1 MPIRINN
8 DLPAKKIL
16 EDENIFVMDMNRA
29 MTQDIRPLKIVIM
42 NLMPIKQDTEL
53 DLLRSLSNTPLQ
65 VDVTFLRTKSHQ
77 SKNTSMTHLDTFY
90 TYFDEIKGHR
100 YDGMIITGAPVELN
114 DFEEVDY
121 WDELVE
127 IMEWTKTNVTSTL
140 HICWAAQAG
149 LYYHHGIHK
158 KVLPKK
164 VSGVYEH
171 RTMHRRTPLVRGF
184 DDRFFAPHS
193 RNTEADRWEI
203 RNHSDLTILADSD
216 EVGPFL
222 IMAEEGRKIYV
233 VGHPEYDVMTLDKEY
248 VRDLGRGLNPEIPEN
263 YYENNNPKNKPV
275 KSWRCHGN
283 ALYTNWLNY
292 YVYQLTPY
300 EWD

>member
-29 MTQDIRPLKIVIM
+29 MMQDIRPLKIVIM

-65 VDVTFLRTKSHQ
+65 VDVTFLRTRSHE
-77 SKNTSMTHLDTFY
+77 SKNTSVTHLDTFY
-90 TYFDEIKGHR
+90 NYFDDIKEHR
-100 YDGMIITGAPVELN
+100 FDGMIITGAPVELN
-114 DFEEVDY
+114 DFEDVDY

-158 KVLPKK
+158 KILPKK
-164 VSGVYEH
+164 VSGVFEH
-171 RTMHRRTPLVRGF
+171 RTMHKKTPLVRGF
-184 DDRFFAPHS
+184 DDCFYAPHS

-233 VGHPEYDVMTLDKEY
+233 VGHPEYDVMTLNNEY
-248 VRDLGRGLNPEIPEN
+248 IRDVGRGLNPEIPEN
-263 YYENNNPKNKPV
+263 YYEGNNPKNKPI

-300 EWD
+300 EWE

>member
-29 MTQDIRPLKIVIM
+29 MTQDIRPLKIIIM

-65 VDVTFLRTKSHQ
+65 VDVTFLRTKTHQ
-77 SKNTSMTHLDTFY
+77 SKNTSVSHLDTFY
-90 TYFDEIKGHR
+90 TYFDDIKEHR
-100 YDGMIITGAPVELN
+100 FDGMIITGAPVELN

-127 IMEWTKTNVTSTL
+127 IMEWTKTHVTSTF

-158 KVLPKK
+158 KILPKK

-171 RTMHRRTPLVRGF
+171 RTLHKRTPLVRGF
-184 DDRFFAPHS
+184 DDCFMAPHS

-203 RNHSDLTILADSD
+203 RNHQDLTILADSD

-233 VGHPEYDVMTLDKEY
+233 VGHPEYDVMTLNKEY
-248 VRDLGRGLNPEIPEN
+248 VRDVGRGLNPEIPEN
-263 YYENNNPKNKPV
+263 YYENNNPKNKPM

>member
-1 MPIRINN
+1 MPIRIDN

-16 EDENIFVMDMNRA
+16 EEENIFVMDMNRA
-29 MTQDIRPLKIVIM
+29 MTQDIRPIRIVIL
-42 NLMPIKQDTEL
+42 NLMPIKEDTEL

-65 VDVTFLRTKSHQ
+65 VEVTFLRTKMHESR
-77 SKNTSMTHLDTFY
+77 NTSKTHLETFY
-90 TYFDEIKGHR
+90 HVFEDIKEHR
-100 YDGMIITGAPVELN
+100 FDGMIITGAPVELN

-127 IMEWTKTNVTSTL
+127 IMEWSKNHVTSTL

-149 LYYHHGIHK
+149 LYYHYGIHK

-171 RTMHRRTPLVRGF
+171 RTLHRRTPLVRGF
-184 DDRFFAPHS
+184 DDKFMAPHS

-222 IMAEEGRKIYV
+222 VMAEEGRKIFLI
-233 VGHPEYDVMTLDKEY
+233 GHPEYDVTRLDNEY
-248 VRDLGRGLNPEIPEN
+248 KRDMGKGLNPDIPEN
-263 YYENNNPKNKPV
+263 YYENDNPKNRPV

-283 ALYTNWLNY
+283 TLYTNWLNY

>member
-1 MPIRINN
+1 MPIRIDN

-16 EDENIFVMDMNRA
+16 EEENIFVMDMNRA
-29 MTQDIRPLKIVIM
+29 MTQDIRPIRIVIL
-42 NLMPIKQDTEL
+42 NLMPIKEDTEL

-65 VDVTFLRTKSHQ
+65 VEVTFLRTKMHESR
-77 SKNTSMTHLDTFY
+77 NTSKTHLETFY
-90 TYFDEIKGHR
+90 HVFEDIKEHR
-100 YDGMIITGAPVELN
+100 FDGMIITGAPVELN

-127 IMEWTKTNVTSTL
+127 IMEWSKNHVTSTL

-149 LYYHHGIHK
+149 LYYHYGIHK

-171 RTMHRRTPLVRGF
+171 RTLHRRTPLVRGF
-184 DDRFFAPHS
+184 DDKFMAPHS

-203 RNHSDLTILADSD
+203 RNHSELTILADSD

-222 IMAEEGRKIYV
+222 VMAEEGRKIFLI
-233 VGHPEYDVMTLDKEY
+233 GHPEYDVTRLDNEY
-248 VRDLGRGLNPEIPEN
+248 KRDMGKGLNPDIPEN
-263 YYENNNPKNKPV
+263 YYENDNPKNRPV

-283 ALYTNWLNY
+283 TLYTNWLNY

>member
-1 MPIRINN
+1 MPIRIDN

-16 EDENIFVMDMNRA
+16 EEENIFVMDMNRA
-29 MTQDIRPLKIVIM
+29 MTQDIRPIRIVIL
-42 NLMPIKQDTEL
+42 NLMPIKEDTEL

-65 VDVTFLRTKSHQ
+65 VEVTFLRTKMHESR
-77 SKNTSMTHLDTFY
+77 NTSKTHLETFY
-90 TYFDEIKGHR
+90 HVFDDIKEHR
-100 YDGMIITGAPVELN
+100 FDGMIITGAPVELN

-127 IMEWTKTNVTSTL
+127 IMEWSKNHVTSTL

-149 LYYHHGIHK
+149 LYYHYGIHK
-158 KVLPKK
+158 KVLSKK

-171 RTMHRRTPLVRGF
+171 RTLHRRTPLVRGF
-184 DDRFFAPHS
+184 DDKFMAPHS

-222 IMAEEGRKIYV
+222 VMAEEGRKIFLI
-233 VGHPEYDVMTLDKEY
+233 GHPEYDVTRLDNEY
-248 VRDLGRGLNPEIPEN
+248 KRDMGKGLNPDIPEN
-263 YYENNNPKNKPV
+263 YYENDNPKNRPV

-283 ALYTNWLNY
+283 TLYTNWLNY

>member
-1 MPIRINN
+1 MPIRIDN
-8 DLPAKKIL
+8 DLPAKRIL

-42 NLMPIKQDTEL
+42 NLMPIKEDTEL

-65 VDVTFLRTKSHQ
+65 VDVTFLRTCMHE
-77 SKNTSMTHLDTFY
+77 SKNTSRTHLETFY
-90 TYFDEIKGHR
+90 KVFDEIKDHR
-100 YDGMIITGAPVELN
+100 FDGMIITGAPVELN
-114 DFEEVDY
+114 EFEDVDY
-121 WDELVE
+121 WDELVK
-127 IMEWTKTNVTSTL
+127 IMEWTKTNVTSTF

-149 LYYHHGIHK
+149 LYYHFGIHK

-171 RTMHRRTPLVRGF
+171 RTLHRRTPLVRGF
-184 DDRFFAPHS
+184 DDRFMAPHS
-193 RNTEADRWEI
+193 RNTESDRWEI
-203 RNHSDLTILADSD
+203 RNHNELTILADSD

-222 IMAEEGRKIYV
+222 VIANEGRQIFV
-233 VGHPEYDVMTLDKEY
+233 LGHPEYDVMTLDREY
-248 VRDLGRGLNPEIPEN
+248 KRDMGRGLNPEVPEN
-263 YYENNNPKNKPV
+263 YYECGNPKNKPL

-283 ALYTNWLNY
+283 TLYTNWLNY
-292 YVYQLTPY
+292 YVYQRTPF

>member
-1 MPIRINN
+1 MPIRIDN
-8 DLPAKKIL
+8 DLPVKKIL

-29 MTQDIRPLKIVIM
+29 MTQDIRPLKIVIL

-65 VDVTFLRTKSHQ
+65 VDITFLRTKMHE
-77 SKNTSMTHLDTFY
+77 SKNTSRTHLETFY
-90 TYFDEIKGHR
+90 AVFDEIKEHR
-100 YDGMIITGAPVELN
+100 FDGMIITGAPVELN
-114 DFEEVDY
+114 EFEEVDY

-149 LYYHHGIHK
+149 LYYHFGIHK

-171 RTMHRRTPLVRGF
+171 RTLHRRTPLVRGF

-203 RNHSDLTILADSD
+203 RNHNDLTILADSD
-216 EVGPFL
+216 EVGPFIIL
-222 IMAEEGRKIYV
+222 AQEGRKIFV
-233 VGHPEYDVMTLDKEY
+233 TGHPEYDVLTLNNEY
-248 VRDLGRGLNPEIPEN
+248 KRDMSKGMNPEIPVN
-263 YYENNNPKNKPV
+263 YYEDDNPKNKPI

-283 ALYTNWLNY
+283 TLYTNWLNY

>member
-29 MTQDIRPLKIVIM
+29 MTQDIRPLKIIIM

-65 VDVTFLRTKSHQ
+65 VDVTFLRTRTHE
-77 SKNTSMTHLDTFY
+77 SKNTSVTHLDTFY
-90 TYFDEIKGHR
+90 TYFDEIKDHKF
-100 YDGMIITGAPVELN
+100 DGMIITGAPVELN
-114 DFEEVDY
+114 DFEDVDY
-121 WDELVE
+121 WEELVD

-158 KVLPKK
+158 KILPKK

-171 RTMHRRTPLVRGF
+171 RTLHRKTPLVRGF
-184 DDRFFAPHS
+184 DDRFMAPHS
-193 RNTEADRWEI
+193 RNTESDRWEI
-203 RNHSDLTILADSD
+203 RNHPDLTILADSD

-222 IMAEEGRKIYV
+222 IMAEEGKKIYV
-233 VGHPEYDVMTLDKEY
+233 VGHPEYDVMTLNKEY
-248 VRDLGRGLNPEIPEN
+248 VRDVGRGLNPEIPEN

-283 ALYTNWLNY
+283 AMYTNWLNY

>member
-65 VDVTFLRTKSHQ
+65 VDVTFLRTRSHE

-90 TYFDEIKGHR
+90 TYFDDIKDHR
-100 YDGMIITGAPVELN
+100 FDGMIITGAPVELN

-149 LYYHHGIHK
+149 LYYPHGIHK
-158 KVLPKK
+158 KVLDKK

-171 RTMHRRTPLVRGF
+171 RTMHKKTPLVRGF
-184 DDRFFAPHS
+184 DDRFYAPHS

-233 VGHPEYDVMTLDKEY
+233 IGHPEYDVMTLHKEY
-248 VRDLGRGLNPEIPEN
+248 VRDMGRGLNPEIPEN
-263 YYENNNPKNKPV
+263 YYEGNNPKNKPV

-300 EWD
+300 DWE

>member
-1 MPIRINN
+1 MPIRIDN
-8 DLPAKKIL
+8 DLPVKKIL

-65 VDVTFLRTKSHQ
+65 VDVTFLRTKSHE
-77 SKNTSMTHLDTFY
+77 SRNTSLTHLDTFY
-90 TYFDEIKGHR
+90 TYFDDIREHR
-100 YDGMIITGAPVELN
+100 FDGMIITGAPVELN

-121 WDELVE
+121 WEELVE

-140 HICWAAQAG
+140 HICWAAQAA
-149 LYYHHGIHK
+149 LYYHHDIHK
-158 KVLPKK
+158 KILSKK

-171 RTMHRRTPLVRGF
+171 RTMHKRTPLVRGF
-184 DDRFFAPHS
+184 DDRFYAPHS

-233 VGHPEYDVMTLDKEY
+233 TGHPEYDVMTLNNEY
-248 VRDLGRGLNPEIPEN
+248 IRDAGRGLNPEIPEN
-263 YYENNNPKNKPV
+263 YYEGNNPKNKPI

-283 ALYTNWLNY
+283 TLYTNWLNY

-300 EWD
+300 EWE

>member
-65 VDVTFLRTKSHQ
+65 VDVTFLRTRSHE

-90 TYFDEIKGHR
+90 TYFDDIKDHR
-100 YDGMIITGAPVELN
+100 FDGMIITGAPVELN

-158 KVLPKK
+158 KVLDKK

-171 RTMHRRTPLVRGF
+171 RTMHKKTLLVRGF
-184 DDRFFAPHS
+184 DDRFYAPHS

-233 VGHPEYDVMTLDKEY
+233 IGHPEYDVMTLHKEY
-248 VRDLGRGLNPEIPEN
+248 VRDMGRGLNPEIPEN
-263 YYENNNPKNKPV
+263 YYEGNNPKNKPV

-283 ALYTNWLNY
+283 ALYTNWLNF

-300 EWD
+300 DWE

>member
-65 VDVTFLRTKSHQ
+65 VDVTFLRTRTHE
-77 SKNTSMTHLDTFY
+77 SKNTSVTHLNTFY
-90 TYFDEIKGHR
+90 TYFDEIKEHR
-100 YDGMIITGAPVELN
+100 FDGMIITGAPVELN

-127 IMEWTKTNVTSTL
+127 IMEWTKTNVTSTF

-171 RTMHRRTPLVRGF
+171 RTLHKKTPLVRGF
-184 DDRFFAPHS
+184 DDRFMAPHS

-203 RNHSDLTILADSD
+203 RNHPDLTILADSD

-233 VGHPEYDVMTLDKEY
+233 VGHPEYDVMTLNKEY
-248 VRDLGRGLNPEIPEN
+248 VRDVGRGLNPELPEN
-263 YYENNNPKNKPV
+263 YYENDNPKNKPV

-300 EWD
+300 AWD

>member
-29 MTQDIRPLKIVIM
+29 MTQDIRPLKIVIL

-65 VDVTFLRTKSHQ
+65 VDVTFLRTRTHE
-77 SKNTSMTHLDTFY
+77 SKNTSVTHLDTFY
-90 TYFDEIKGHR
+90 TYFDEIKDHR
-100 YDGMIITGAPVELN
+100 FDGMIITGAPVELN
-114 DFEEVDY
+114 DFDEVDY
-121 WDELVE
+121 WEELVE
-127 IMEWTKTNVTSTL
+127 IMEWTKTNVTSTF

-171 RTMHRRTPLVRGF
+171 RTLHKKTPLVRGF
-184 DDRFFAPHS
+184 DDCFMAPHS

-203 RNHSDLTILADSD
+203 RNHPDLTILADSD

-233 VGHPEYDVMTLDKEY
+233 VGHPEYDVMTLNKEY
-248 VRDLGRGLNPEIPEN
+248 VRDVGRGLNPEIPEN

-300 EWD
+300 AWD

>member
-65 VDVTFLRTKSHQ
+65 VDVTFLRTRSHE

-90 TYFDEIKGHR
+90 TYFDDIKDHR
-100 YDGMIITGAPVELN
+100 FDGMIITGAPVELN

-158 KVLPKK
+158 KVLDKK

-171 RTMHRRTPLVRGF
+171 RTMHKKTPLVRGF
-184 DDRFFAPHS
+184 DDRFYAPHS

-233 VGHPEYDVMTLDKEY
+233 IGHPEYDVMTLHKEY
-248 VRDLGRGLNPEIPEN
+248 VRDMGRGLNPEIPEN
-263 YYENNNPKNKPV
+263 YYEGNNPKNKPV

-300 EWD
+300 DWE

>member
-1 MPIRINN
+1 
-8 DLPAKKIL
+8 
-16 EDENIFVMDMNRA
+16 MDMNRA

-65 VDVTFLRTKSHQ
+65 VDVTFLRTRTHE
-77 SKNTSMTHLDTFY
+77 SKNTSVTHLNTFY
-90 TYFDEIKGHR
+90 TYFDEIKEHR
-100 YDGMIITGAPVELN
+100 FDGMIITGAPVELN

-121 WDELVE
+121 WEELVE
-127 IMEWTKTNVTSTL
+127 IMEWTKTNVTSTF

-171 RTMHRRTPLVRGF
+171 RTLHKKTPLVRGF
-184 DDRFFAPHS
+184 DDRFMAPHS

-203 RNHSDLTILADSD
+203 RNHPDLTILADSD

-233 VGHPEYDVMTLDKEY
+233 VGHPEYDVMTLNKEY
-248 VRDLGRGLNPEIPEN
+248 VRDVGRGLNPELPEN
-263 YYENNNPKNKPV
+263 YYENDNPKNKPV

-300 EWD
+300 AWD

>member
-16 EDENIFVMDMNRA
+16 EDETIFVMDMNRA
-29 MTQDIRPLKIVIM
+29 MTQDIRPLKIVIL

-65 VDVTFLRTKSHQ
+65 VDVTFLRTRTHE
-77 SKNTSMTHLDTFY
+77 SKNTSVTHLDTFY
-90 TYFDEIKGHR
+90 TYFDEIKDHR
-100 YDGMIITGAPVELN
+100 FDGMIITGAPVELN
-114 DFEEVDY
+114 DFDEVDY
-121 WDELVE
+121 WEELVE
-127 IMEWTKTNVTSTL
+127 IMEWTKTNVTSTF

-171 RTMHRRTPLVRGF
+171 RTLHKKTPLVRGF
-184 DDRFFAPHS
+184 DDCFMAPHS

-203 RNHSDLTILADSD
+203 RNHPDLTILADSD

-233 VGHPEYDVMTLDKEY
+233 VGHPEYDVMTLNKEY
-248 VRDLGRGLNPEIPEN
+248 VRDVGRGLNPEIPEN

>member
-1 MPIRINN
+1 MPIRIDN

-16 EDENIFVMDMNRA
+16 EEENIFVMDMNRA
-29 MTQDIRPLKIVIM
+29 MTQDIRPIRIVIL
-42 NLMPIKQDTEL
+42 NLMPIKEDTEL

-65 VDVTFLRTKSHQ
+65 VEVTFLRTKMHESR
-77 SKNTSMTHLDTFY
+77 NTSKTHLETFY
-90 TYFDEIKGHR
+90 HVFNDIKEHR
-100 YDGMIITGAPVELN
+100 FDGMIITGAPVELN

-127 IMEWTKTNVTSTL
+127 IMEWSKNHVTSTL

-149 LYYHHGIHK
+149 LYYHYGIHK

-171 RTMHRRTPLVRGF
+171 RTLHRRTPLVRGF
-184 DDRFFAPHS
+184 DDKFMAPHS

-222 IMAEEGRKIYV
+222 VMAEEGRKIFLI
-233 VGHPEYDVMTLDKEY
+233 GHPEYDVTRLDNEY
-248 VRDLGRGLNPEIPEN
+248 KRDMGKGLNPDIPEN
-263 YYENNNPKNKPV
+263 YYENDNPKNRPV

-283 ALYTNWLNY
+283 TLYTNWLNY

>member
-29 MTQDIRPLKIVIM
+29 MTQDIRPLKIIIM

-65 VDVTFLRTKSHQ
+65 VDVTFLRTRTHE
-77 SKNTSMTHLDTFY
+77 SKNTSVTHLDTFY
-90 TYFDEIKGHR
+90 TYFDEIKDHKF
-100 YDGMIITGAPVELN
+100 DGMIITGAPVELN

-121 WDELVE
+121 WEELVD

-149 LYYHHGIHK
+149 LYHHYGIHK
-158 KVLPKK
+158 KILPKK

-171 RTMHRRTPLVRGF
+171 RTLHRKTPLVRGF
-184 DDRFFAPHS
+184 DDRFMAPHS
-193 RNTEADRWEI
+193 RNTESDRWEI
-203 RNHSDLTILADSD
+203 RNHPDLTILADSD

-233 VGHPEYDVMTLDKEY
+233 VGHPEYDVMTLNKEY
-248 VRDLGRGLNPEIPEN
+248 VRDVGRGLNPEIPEN

>member
-29 MTQDIRPLKIVIM
+29 MTQDIRPLKIVIL

-65 VDVTFLRTKSHQ
+65 VDVTFLRTRTHE
-77 SKNTSMTHLDTFY
+77 SKNTSVTHLDTFY
-90 TYFDEIKGHR
+90 TYFDEIKDHR
-100 YDGMIITGAPVELN
+100 FDGMIITGAPVELN
-114 DFEEVDY
+114 DFDEVDY
-121 WDELVE
+121 WEELVE
-127 IMEWTKTNVTSTL
+127 IMEWTKTNVTSTF

-171 RTMHRRTPLVRGF
+171 RTLHKKTPLVRGF
-184 DDRFFAPHS
+184 DDCFMAPHS

-203 RNHSDLTILADSD
+203 RNHPDLTILADSD

-233 VGHPEYDVMTLDKEY
+233 VGHPEYDVMTLNKEY
-248 VRDLGRGLNPEIPEN
+248 VRDVGRGLNPEIPEN

>member
-29 MTQDIRPLKIVIM
+29 MTQDIRPLKIIIM

-65 VDVTFLRTKSHQ
+65 VDVTFLRTRSHQ
-77 SKNTSMTHLDTFY
+77 SKNTSVTHLDTFY
-90 TYFDEIKGHR
+90 TYFDEIKTHK

-127 IMEWTKTNVTSTL
+127 IMEWTKTNVTSTF

-158 KVLPKK
+158 KILPKK

-184 DDRFFAPHS
+184 DDRFMAPHS

-203 RNHSDLTILADSD
+203 RNHPDLTILADSD

-233 VGHPEYDVMTLDKEY
+233 VGHPEYDVMTLNKEY
-248 VRDLGRGLNPEIPEN
+248 VRDVGRGLNPELPEN
-263 YYENNNPKNKPV
+263 YYENDNPKNKPV

-283 ALYTNWLNY
+283 TLYTNWLNY

>member
-29 MTQDIRPLKIVIM
+29 MKQDIRPLKIVIM

-65 VDVTFLRTKSHQ
+65 VDVTFLRTKTHK
-77 SKNTSMTHLDTFY
+77 SKNTSVTHLDTFY
-90 TYFDEIKGHR
+90 AYFDEIKNHR

-114 DFEEVDY
+114 DFEDVDY

-127 IMEWTKTNVTSTL
+127 IMEWTKTNVTSTF

-149 LYYHHGIHK
+149 LYYHYGIHK
-158 KVLPKK
+158 KILPKK

-171 RTMHRRTPLVRGF
+171 RTLHRRTPLVRGF
-184 DDRFFAPHS
+184 DDRFMAPHS
-193 RNTEADRWEI
+193 RNTESDRWEI
-203 RNHSDLTILADSD
+203 RNCADLTILADSD
-216 EVGPFL
+216 EVGPL
-222 IMAEEGRKIYV
+222 IVMAEEGRKIFV
-233 VGHPEYDVMTLDKEY
+233 TGHPEYDVMTLNREY
-248 VRDLGRGLNPEIPEN
+248 VRDVGRNLNPEIPEN
-263 YYENNNPKNKPV
+263 YYENNNPKNKPI

>member
-29 MTQDIRPLKIVIM
+29 MTQDIRPLKIVIL

-65 VDVTFLRTKSHQ
+65 VDVTFLRTRTHE
-77 SKNTSMTHLDTFY
+77 SKNTSVTHLDTFY
-90 TYFDEIKGHR
+90 TYFDEIKDHR
-100 YDGMIITGAPVELN
+100 FDGMIITGAPVELN
-114 DFEEVDY
+114 DFDEVDY
-121 WDELVE
+121 WEELVE
-127 IMEWTKTNVTSTL
+127 IMEWTKTNVTSTF

-171 RTMHRRTPLVRGF
+171 RTLHKKTPLVRGF
-184 DDRFFAPHS
+184 DDCFMAPHS

-203 RNHSDLTILADSD
+203 RNHPDLTILADSD

-233 VGHPEYDVMTLDKEY
+233 VGHPEYDVMTLNKEY
-248 VRDLGRGLNPEIPEN
+248 VRDVGRGLNPEIPEN

-292 YVYQLTPY
+292 YVYQATPY
-300 EWD
+300 EL

>member
-29 MTQDIRPLKIVIM
+29 MTQDIRPLKIIIM

-65 VDVTFLRTKSHQ
+65 VDVTFLRTRTHE
-77 SKNTSMTHLDTFY
+77 SKNTSVTHLDTFY
-90 TYFDEIKGHR
+90 TYFDEIKDHKF
-100 YDGMIITGAPVELN
+100 DGMIITGAPVELN
-114 DFEEVDY
+114 DFEDVDY
-121 WDELVE
+121 WEELVD
-127 IMEWTKTNVTSTL
+127 IMEWSKTNVTSTL

-158 KVLPKK
+158 KILPKK

-171 RTMHRRTPLVRGF
+171 RTLHKKTPLVRGF
-184 DDRFFAPHS
+184 DDCFMAPHS

-203 RNHSDLTILADSD
+203 RNHPDLTILADSD

-233 VGHPEYDVMTLDKEY
+233 VGHPEYDVMTLNKEY
-248 VRDLGRGLNPEIPEN
+248 VRDVGRGLNPEIPEN

-283 ALYTNWLNY
+283 TLYTNWLNY

>member
-29 MTQDIRPLKIVIM
+29 MTQDIRPLKIIIM

-65 VDVTFLRTKSHQ
+65 VDVTFLRTRTHE
-77 SKNTSMTHLDTFY
+77 SKNTSVTHLDTFY
-90 TYFDEIKGHR
+90 TYFDEIKDHKF
-100 YDGMIITGAPVELN
+100 DGMIITGAPVELN
-114 DFEEVDY
+114 DFEDVDY
-121 WDELVE
+121 WEELVD

-158 KVLPKK
+158 KILPKK

-171 RTMHRRTPLVRGF
+171 RTLHRKTPLVRGF
-184 DDRFFAPHS
+184 DDRFMAPHS

-203 RNHSDLTILADSD
+203 RNHPDLTILADSD

-233 VGHPEYDVMTLDKEY
+233 VGHPEYDVMTLNKEY
-248 VRDLGRGLNPEIPEN
+248 VRDVGRGLNPEIPEN

-283 ALYTNWLNY
+283 AMYTNWLNY

>member
-65 VDVTFLRTKSHQ
+65 VDVTFLRTRTHE
-77 SKNTSMTHLDTFY
+77 SKNTSVTHLNTFY
-90 TYFDEIKGHR
+90 TYFDEIKEHR
-100 YDGMIITGAPVELN
+100 FDGMIITGAPVELN

-121 WDELVE
+121 WEELVE
-127 IMEWTKTNVTSTL
+127 IMEWTKTNVTSTF

-171 RTMHRRTPLVRGF
+171 RTLHKKTPLVRGF
-184 DDRFFAPHS
+184 DDRFMAPHS

-203 RNHSDLTILADSD
+203 RNHPDLTILADSD

-233 VGHPEYDVMTLDKEY
+233 VGHPEYDVMTLNKEY
-248 VRDLGRGLNPEIPEN
+248 VRDVGRGLNPELPEN
-263 YYENNNPKNKPV
+263 YYENDNPKNKPV

-300 EWD
+300 AWD

>member
-65 VDVTFLRTKSHQ
+65 VDVTFLRTRTHE
-77 SKNTSMTHLDTFY
+77 SKNTSVTHLNTFY
-90 TYFDEIKGHR
+90 TYFDEIKDHR
-100 YDGMIITGAPVELN
+100 FDGMIITGAPVELN

-121 WDELVE
+121 WEELVE
-127 IMEWTKTNVTSTL
+127 IMEWTKTNVTSTF

-171 RTMHRRTPLVRGF
+171 RTLHKKTPLVRGF
-184 DDRFFAPHS
+184 DDRFMAPHS

-203 RNHSDLTILADSD
+203 RNHPDLTILADSD

-233 VGHPEYDVMTLDKEY
+233 VGHPEYDVMTLNKEY
-248 VRDLGRGLNPEIPEN
+248 VRDVGRGLNPELPEN
-263 YYENNNPKNKPV
+263 YYENDNPKNKPV

-300 EWD
+300 AWD

>member
-1 MPIRINN
+1 MPIRIDN
-8 DLPAKKIL
+8 DLPVKRIL
-16 EDENIFVMDMNRA
+16 EEENIFVMDMNRA
-29 MTQDIRPLKIVIM
+29 MKQDIRPLKIVIM

-65 VDVTFLRTKSHQ
+65 VDVTFLRTKMHE
-77 SKNTSMTHLDTFY
+77 SKNTSMTHLETFY
-90 TYFDEIKGHR
+90 KVFDEIKQHR
-100 YDGMIITGAPVELN
+100 FDGMIITGAPVELN
-114 DFEEVDY
+114 EFEDVDY

-127 IMEWTKTNVTSTL
+127 IMEWTKTNVTSTF

-149 LYYHHGIHK
+149 LYYHFGIHK

-171 RTMHRRTPLVRGF
+171 RTLHRRTPLVRGF
-184 DDRFFAPHS
+184 DDRFMAPHS

-203 RNHSDLTILADSD
+203 RNHNELTILADSD
-216 EVGPFL
+216 DVGPFL
-222 IMAEEGRKIYV
+222 IMANEGRQIFV
-233 VGHPEYDVMTLDKEY
+233 IGHPEYDVLTLDKEY
-248 VRDLGRGLNPEIPEN
+248 KRDMGRGLNPEIPKN
-263 YYENNNPKNKPV
+263 YYEGGNPKNKPL

-283 ALYTNWLNY
+283 TLYTNWLNY

>member
-65 VDVTFLRTKSHQ
+65 VDVTFLRTRTHE
-77 SKNTSMTHLDTFY
+77 SKNTSVTHLNTFY
-90 TYFDEIKGHR
+90 TYFDEIKDHR
-100 YDGMIITGAPVELN
+100 FDGMIITGAPVELN

-121 WDELVE
+121 WEELVE
-127 IMEWTKTNVTSTL
+127 IMEWTKTNVTSTF

-171 RTMHRRTPLVRGF
+171 RTLHKKTPLVRGF
-184 DDRFFAPHS
+184 DDRFMAPHS

-203 RNHSDLTILADSD
+203 RNHPDLTILADSD

-233 VGHPEYDVMTLDKEY
+233 VGHPEYDVMTLNKEY
-248 VRDLGRGLNPEIPEN
+248 VRDVGRGLNPELPEN

-300 EWD
+300 AWD

>member
-29 MTQDIRPLKIVIM
+29 MTQDIRPLKIIIM

-65 VDVTFLRTKSHQ
+65 VDVTFLRTRTHE
-77 SKNTSMTHLDTFY
+77 SKNTSVTHLDTFY
-90 TYFDEIKGHR
+90 TYFDEIKDHKF
-100 YDGMIITGAPVELN
+100 DGMIITGAPVELN
-114 DFEEVDY
+114 DFEDVDY
-121 WDELVE
+121 WEELVD

-158 KVLPKK
+158 KILPKK

-171 RTMHRRTPLVRGF
+171 RTLHRKTPLVRGF
-184 DDRFFAPHS
+184 DDRFMAPHS
-193 RNTEADRWEI
+193 RNTESDRWEI
-203 RNHSDLTILADSD
+203 RNHPDLTILADSD

-233 VGHPEYDVMTLDKEY
+233 VGHPEYDVMTLNKEY
-248 VRDLGRGLNPEIPEN
+248 VRDVGRGLNPEIPEN
-263 YYENNNPKNKPV
+263 YYENNNPKNKPI

-283 ALYTNWLNY
+283 AMYTNWLNY

>member
-29 MTQDIRPLKIVIM
+29 MMQDIRPLKIVIM

-65 VDVTFLRTKSHQ
+65 VDVTFLRTKSHE
-77 SKNTSMTHLDTFY
+77 SKNTSVTHLDTFY
-90 TYFDEIKGHR
+90 NYFDDIKEHR
-100 YDGMIITGAPVELN
+100 FDGMIITGAPVELN

-158 KVLPKK
+158 KILPKK
-164 VSGVYEH
+164 VSGVFEH
-171 RTMHRRTPLVRGF
+171 RTMHKKTPLVRGF
-184 DDRFFAPHS
+184 DDCFYAPHS

-203 RNHSDLTILADSD
+203 RNNSDLTILADSD

-222 IMAEEGRKIYV
+222 IMTEEGRKIYV
-233 VGHPEYDVMTLDKEY
+233 VGHPEYDVMTLNNEY
-248 VRDLGRGLNPEIPEN
+248 IRDVGRGLNPEIPEN
-263 YYENNNPKNKPV
+263 YYEGNNPKNKPI

-300 EWD
+300 EWE